1 MRLCNTLAQLRSAFI
16 LHREAQWSLQRPAK
30 LAGLPDLTFV
40 MVMRLHNAS
49 YKGFAE
55 KKAWSG
61 GKRAK
66 VEGHFRHAEQ
76 ESLCLISG
84 QDLATAIICYLIL
97 TLAGS
102 PFRSVPGGSHSELEK
117 RPNCKV
123 GWRGPHRPVEPRP
136 GLRCSPSARRI
147 SQPLQIELALCLN
160 RNDFRIKHFSLIPQK
175 ISRFPARRAENCPAC
190 RSAYLEP

>member
-66 VEGHFRHAEQ
+66 VDGHFRHAEQ

-97 TLAGS
+97 TLQAAL
-102 PFRSVPGGSHSELEK
+102 F
-117 RPNCKV
+117 
-123 GWRGPHRPVEPRP
+123 
-136 GLRCSPSARRI
+136 AR
-147 SQPLQIELALCLN
+147 
-160 RNDFRIKHFSLIPQK
+160 
-175 ISRFPARRAENCPAC
+175 
-190 RSAYLEP
+190 YLEARILNLRNVRIAKSDGEDHTGQWSRDLDFDAAPQLEASRSHCKQNWPCA